1 MKLVPTPKM
10 TLNFSFVLVAIA
22 YGAAVVEA
30 VSATNDWSRPC
41 FDGEC
46 AYDLPS
52 RGDSALG
59 AFKIKGSPKAITDI
73 TPAAG
78 WIILDCD
85 PHALS
90 QEIRLVCQSDDKA
103 SDESC
108 SHVFGHW
115 GAVDKIVR
123 LPDGCGAGPFARISQ
138 AWVAHDQTLPGHVEG
153 RVVRRDGIPPVI
165 HSFKVDT
172 NFDEVDSSKVGD
184 INFAFVGLTSPSPSR
199 DFPSDIDLNFEFV
212 DGWFDDTLKS
222 VGDWT
227 SGAFHTAANG
237 VVQAV
242 AGVGK
247 AVGLAGQAVGTAA
260 TDTVHA
266 VGTAGQAVGHAATD
280 VGKAVGQAGQ
290 AIGQAAE
297 TAGKAVAGAADTAF
311 KAVESVPG
319 LLQSAST
326 FRYESPGAS
335 QTFEFKGNKTLINYQ
350 DTKCP
355 KGGVLVSGT
364 LQVDLKGEIKGT
376 VRAGIIMDGSL
387 ISAKITEFA
396 AFAGLTFDVDASV
409 VLKAAVLGGYHSK
422 RIKLINPVGLP
433 FLTIPGILTVGPM
446 VDLEAE
452 VKALL
457 AMEIDTDVHLKY
469 NVENLELWYP
479 KAKKQTVGKGMHT
492 TDAPLKLKANAQA
505 NAKGYIEGHLVP
517 SLKIGISALKDS
529 INTDVYLEADA
540 FARVSIAA
548 EAHTSGTVSAGGGAP
563 AKAANGNAV
572 APARDSPAK
581 AAAHVKTAAHSKTAA
596 AAPKVAAPHA
606 GHKGTTKGKGKRHL
620 YVPPYAHSARRRGLS
635 IQDDGA
641 ASFSGCVELS
651 AGLQLNFGVQAKA
664 GAVLDLNESGSL
676 WTSPIWSIWSSC
688 FEAGAKVAN
697 PASSL
702 AWNGDLE
709 QKFKANDLN
718 RSEKTGTPTTPGLE
732 KGPNNDNDPVFAC
745 GFGLYRRDYYRSQTL
760 EPEEDIRVTRGYS
773 IYIADAYWP
782 GRSWTFARALKVDI
796 IAAPTLT
803 ATASEIMKGYVS
815 SSGMESTTSVEEVVL
830 CDYGTATPQ

>member
-1 MKLVPTPKM
+1 MKLAPTPKM
-10 TLNFSFVLVAIA
+10 PLNFLFVLVAIA
-22 YGAAVVEA
+22 YGAAVVEV

-52 RGDSALG
+52 HGDSALG

-108 SHVFGHW
+108 SHVFDHW

-212 DGWFDDTLKS
+212 DSWFDDTLKS
-222 VGDWT
+222 VGGWT

-326 FRYESPGAS
+326 FRYESPAAS
-335 QTFEFKGNKTLINYQ
+335 QTFEFNGNKTIINYQ

-355 KGGVLVSGT
+355 KSG
-364 LQVDLKGEIKGT
+364 GT
-376 VRAGIIMDGSL
+376 VRAGVIMDGSL
-387 ISAKITEFA
+387 IPAKVKEFA
-396 AFAGLTFDVDASV
+396 AFAGLTFDVDASI
-409 VLKAAVLGGYHSK
+409 VLKAAVLGGYDSK
-422 RIKLINPVGLP
+422 RIKLISPVGLP

-446 VDLEAE
+446 VHLEAE

-548 EAHTSGTVSAGGGAP
+548 EAHASGTVSAGGAAP

-581 AAAHVKTAAHSKTAA
+581 AAVPVKTSHSKTAA

-620 YVPPYAHSARRRGLS
+620 YVPPYAHSARRRGIS

-676 WTSPIWSIWSSC
+676 WTSPIWPIWSSC

-709 QKFKANDLN
+709 QKFKANDLKCDA
-718 RSEKTGTPTTPGLE
+718 SGGGALKSIPATVVGAKKWTGTPTTPGLE
-732 KGPNNDNDPVFAC
+732 KGPDSDNDPVFAC
-745 GFGLYRRDYYRSQTL
+745 GFGLYRRDYYRSQIL
-760 EPEEDIRVTRGYS
+760 DPEEDIRVTRGYS

-782 GRSWTFARALKVDI
+782 GRSGMFARALKVDI

-803 ATASEIMKGYVS
+803 ATASEIMKG
-815 SSGMESTTSVEEVVL
+815 
-830 CDYGTATPQ
+830 

>member
-1 MKLVPTPKM
+1 MP
-10 TLNFSFVLVAIA
+10 LNFSFVLVAIA
-22 YGAAVVEA
+22 YGVAVVEA
-30 VSATNDWSRPC
+30 VSATNDWSKPC

-52 RGDSALG
+52 HGDSALG

-108 SHVFGHW
+108 SHVFDHW

-123 LPDGCGAGPFARISQ
+123 LPDGCGASPFARISQ

-165 HSFKVDT
+165 HSFKIDT

-199 DFPSDIDLNFEFV
+199 DFPSDIDLNFGF
-212 DGWFDDTLKS
+212 
-222 VGDWT
+222 
-227 SGAFHTAANG
+227 
-237 VVQAV
+237 
-242 AGVGK
+242 
-247 AVGLAGQAVGTAA
+247 
-260 TDTVHA
+260 
-266 VGTAGQAVGHAATD
+266 
-280 VGKAVGQAGQ
+280 AVGQAGQ

-326 FRYESPGAS
+326 FRYESPAAS
-335 QTFEFKGNKTLINYQ
+335 QTFEFNGNKTIINYQ

-355 KGGVLVSGT
+355 KSGVLVSGT
-364 LQVDLKGEIKGT
+364 LQVDLRGGIKGT
-376 VRAGIIMDGSL
+376 VRAGVIMDGSL
-387 ISAKITEFA
+387 IPAKIKEFA

-409 VLKAAVLGGYHSK
+409 VLKAAVLGGYDSK
-422 RIKLINPVGLP
+422 RIKLISPVGLP

-446 VDLEAE
+446 VHLEAE

-469 NVENLELWYP
+469 NVENCLLSTNMLTTTSIQLSNSRQTRRQMP
-479 KAKKQTVGKGMHT
+479 KVHILLQTT
-492 TDAPLKLKANAQA
+492 TVTILTTSTA
-505 NAKGYIEGHLVP
+505 GYIEGHLVP

-529 INTDVYLEADA
+529 ISTDVYLEADA

-548 EAHTSGTVSAGGGAP
+548 EAHASGTVSAGGAAP

-581 AAAHVKTAAHSKTAA
+581 AAA
-596 AAPKVAAPHA
+596 P
-606 GHKGTTKGKGKRHL
+606 GKGKRHL

-676 WTSPIWSIWSSC
+676 WTSPIWPIWSVSR
-688 FEAGAKVAN
+688 ETR
-697 PASSL
+697 L
-702 AWNGDLE
+702 APSNFFLPSFTEKSILALLE
-709 QKFKANDLN
+709 LL
-718 RSEKTGTPTTPGLE
+718 RSGC
-732 KGPNNDNDPVFAC
+732 KGCEP
-745 GFGLYRRDYYRSQTL
+745 SQF
-760 EPEEDIRVTRGYS
+760 V
-773 IYIADAYWP
+773 
-782 GRSWTFARALKVDI
+782 
-796 IAAPTLT
+796 
-803 ATASEIMKGYVS
+803 
-815 SSGMESTTSVEEVVL
+815 GMER
-830 CDYGTATPQ
+830 